1 MQAFLRQILVIN
13 GIALVLI
20 GSALAYLLPIEHFL
34 AFLLAIAITFANAIV
49 GCYYIDQ
56 NFDASFNDFMS
67 TVFGS
72 MFFRLFALGVLITL
86 LLIFSATPQ
95 ITFTLSLFIS
105 YICNSVLE
113 FIFINRKSAKKS

>member
-1 MQAFLRQILVIN
+1 MQSFLRQIFVIN
-13 GIALVLI
+13 GIALVFV
-20 GSALAYLLPIEHFL
+20 GGTLAYLQPIEHFL
-34 AFLLAIAITFANAIV
+34 AFLLAITITFVNAIV

-105 YICNSVLE
+105 YIFNSVLE